1 MKMTRS
7 TFVKTNKF
15 LPLLTDTLPY
25 ETPILFSNR
34 GFYANLRTYYNTY
47 YNDTVR
53 RKAKGERVGH
63 LKTIEEFFYDC
74 FFPDKLKP
82 LQNALATLKAKAFI
96 PYCYKVAKAPQ
107 KQRNIS
113 LIHPISQ
120 LQICDIYDKYEQEIL
135 YYTSN
140 TNVSLRH
147 PAKKVTKIFRRYT
160 SLINKIIQSEVVDE
174 DNVIDDLTDMDGSL
188 DISSVPTNYFV
199 NKKFRFLYK
208 FYESNDLIKLEQ
220 QFEKC
225 VKFDIKQCFD
235 SIYTHSISW
244 AIKGKLFSKQEKNN
258 QTSFEA
264 ILDAVMRNSNWGE
277 TNGIPTGSEF
287 SRIFAEIILQAID
300 RAVEKRLIESKI
312 IKNSYKIQ
320 RYVDDYFLFFNDDNI
335 AETIIDLYKQELM
348 EYKLFLNSEKTI
360 PSTRPFITQQNS
372 AKQELR
378 TKIKHRL
385 KLYHTAN
392 PGSEKIKLENLF
404 QNADKLYLSNSLS
417 LVKEVRQII
426 ANNHT
431 SVFDVS
437 GFVFGL
443 LKKDTINILSIL
455 KSVDTIPEGD
465 MERIVK
471 GLRKYLVEIL
481 ELAFY
486 IFQTTTKASNTFGI
500 CKVCFVMIE
509 ILRSVGNRDLSD
521 KIYQHIYSEFL
532 IFLEN
537 KTYTKGCL
545 IEYLDILWIL
555 KQLEPSYKLSAERL
569 KALIEDNNDN
579 FSYFPIMMTIAY
591 IGADSEYA
599 EIKSMLL
606 MQINKILEDEPQPFY
621 KADLF
626 MMFFDI
632 ISCPFIDEKD
642 KWRIL
647 QKYKIKQ
654 NLQAHIRWASNHTW
668 FFGWNEQ
675 INIKT
680 MLKIKE
686 LHSTY

>member
-34 GFYANLRTYYNTY
+34 GFYANLSTYYNKY
-47 YNDTVR
+47 YNDIIR
-53 RKAKGERVGH
+53 KKAKGEPIEQP
-63 LKTIEEFFYDC
+63 KTIEAFFYDC
-74 FFPDKLKP
+74 FFAPQLTQLRDAIFGLKP
-82 LQNALATLKAKAFI
+82 KVFI
-96 PYCYKVAKAPQ
+96 PYRYKVAKAPQ
-107 KQRNIS
+107 KQRTIS

-120 LQICDIYDKYEQEIL
+120 IQICDLYNKYEQEIL

-147 PAKKVTKIFRRYT
+147 PAKKVTKTFRRYT
-160 SLINKIIQSEVVDE
+160 SLINKMMQNDATDE
-174 DNVIDDLTDMDGSL
+174 DNEIDDLTELDGTI
-188 DISSVPTNYFV
+188 DVSSIPTNYFV

-208 FYESNDLIKLEQ
+208 FYESNDLLKLEQ
-220 QFEKC
+220 RFEKC
-225 VKFDIKQCFD
+225 IKFDIKQCFD
-235 SIYTHSISW
+235 NIYTHSVSW
-244 AIKGKLFSKQEKNN
+244 AIKGKLFSKQKKKKQE
-258 QTSFEA
+258 TFEA
-264 ILDAVMRNSNWGE
+264 VLDAIMRNSNWGE
-277 TNGIPTGSEF
+277 THGIPIGSEF

-300 RAVEKRLIESKI
+300 RAVEKRLIDSKI
-312 IKNSYKIQ
+312 AKISYKIQ
-320 RYVDDYFLFFNDDNI
+320 RYVDDYFLFFNNDDI
-335 AETIIDLYKQELM
+335 AETIIDMYKQELM

-360 PSTRPFITQQNS
+360 PSTRPFITQQNF

-378 TKIKHRL
+378 TKINRRL

-404 QNADKLYLSNSLS
+404 HNANKLYLSNSLP

-437 GFVFGL
+437 GFIFGL
-443 LKKDTINILSIL
+443 LKKDTINILNIL
-455 KSVDTIPEGD
+455 KSVNTIPESD
-465 MERIVK
+465 SERIIK
-471 GLRKYLVEIL
+471 GLRKYLVEVL

-486 IFQTTTKASNTFGI
+486 IFQTTTRASNTFGI
-500 CKVCFVMIE
+500 CKVCFIVIE
-509 ILRSVGNRDLSD
+509 MLRTVGDQDLSD

-537 KTYTKGCL
+537 KAYTKGCL

-569 KALIEDNNDN
+569 KAIIEDNNDN

-599 EIKSMLL
+599 EIKSILL
-606 MQINKILEDEPQPFY
+606 AQINKILKNESQPFY

-632 ISCPFIDEKD
+632 ISCPFIDEAD
-642 KWRIL
+642 KMNIL
-647 QKYKIKQ
+647 QKYNIHK
-654 NLQAHIRWASNHTW
+654 NLQAHINWISNHTW
-668 FFGWNEQ
+668 FFGWNEK
-675 INIKT
+675 INIT
-680 MLKIKE
+680 TILKIKE
-686 LHSTY
+686 LHSAY